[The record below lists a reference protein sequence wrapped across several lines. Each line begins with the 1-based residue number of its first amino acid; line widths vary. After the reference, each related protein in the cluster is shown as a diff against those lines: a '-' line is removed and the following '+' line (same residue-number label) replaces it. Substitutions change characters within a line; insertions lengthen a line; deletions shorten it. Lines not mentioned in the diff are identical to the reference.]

1 MFDKTLHWTLSKN
14 SAQNLRSIEN
24 IFACQGWQLV
34 DVIAIHFQIFHCCW
48 INISNILPYHTRYNF
63 PLHTVFVKVHDWS
76 VTLLLSDTKSPV
88 TDSQLTVPTNKEW
101 KAVCDSVI
109 NDMLLPSEIA
119 SLLIYIFTTL
129 FTRRVQWDKSLPC
142 QTFHQNESTNNK
154 NTSRVLYQT
163 TAIQNDTHHIQFQF

>member
-1 MFDKTLHWTLSKN
+1 M
-14 SAQNLRSIEN
+14 
-24 IFACQGWQLV
+24 
-34 DVIAIHFQIFHCCW
+34 
-48 INISNILPYHTRYNF
+48 
-63 PLHTVFVKVHDWS
+63 
-76 VTLLLSDTKSPV
+76 
-88 TDSQLTVPTNKEW
+88 
-101 KAVCDSVI
+101 

-129 FTRRVQWDKSLPC
+129 FTRRVQWDKSRRC